1 MKNYPGSIL
10 KEAREAKNLTIAQ
23 VVKATRIRAIY
34 VHAMEA
40 DDYSMLPSPVQLR
53 GFLRLYAEFLELN
66 TKEIISLLPTQ
77 FQPESKEIP
86 EHSDNEIIEAETS
99 EDETIIES
107 QADTQEPQIKR
118 DQISDRTV
126 KIENIPDQDESF
138 GEFNKADLPEHSKA
152 FEIFSEIGSQL
163 NDRRELLGISIKE
176 VEANT
181 HVLKRYL
188 ESIEAG
194 KFDTLET
201 TVQTKGMLSNYA
213 QFLDMDV
220 DAILFKYAEGLQIQ
234 RKEFQSQNGIEDKK
248 SGKRN
253 KFITTIKRVMSIDLI
268 FGSLA
273 IISLLIFMVWGTGKI
288 IDIYRQPDI
297 QATSASI
304 SDVILTPLNS
314 TSEAGSSNALFTP
327 ITTEIMV
334 PDTTQISETQAL
346 QPGQVQIHVIV
357 LQRAWVKITVDGI
370 IELEGR
376 VKPGSAFPFS
386 GYNQIEIL
394 TSNGAALSIVYN
406 QNNIGLMGE
415 YGQIVDLIYTS
426 TSILST

>member
-1 MKNYPGSIL
+1 MKNNPGSIL

-86 EHSDNEIIEAETS
+86 EHSHNEIIEAETS

-152 FEIFSEIGSQL
+152 FEIFSQIGSQL
-163 NDRRELLGISIKE
+163 KDRRELLGISI
-176 VEANT
+176 
-181 HVLKRYL
+181 
-188 ESIEAG
+188 
-194 KFDTLET
+194 
-201 TVQTKGMLSNYA
+201 
-213 QFLDMDV
+213 
-220 DAILFKYAEGLQIQ
+220 
-234 RKEFQSQNGIEDKK
+234 KEFQSQNGIEDKK

-297 QATSASI
+297 QATSA
-304 SDVILTPLNS
+304 
-314 TSEAGSSNALFTP
+314 
-327 ITTEIMV
+327 
-334 PDTTQISETQAL
+334 
-346 QPGQVQIHVIV
+346 
-357 LQRAWVKITVDGI
+357 
-370 IELEGR
+370 
-376 VKPGSAFPFS
+376 
-386 GYNQIEIL
+386 
-394 TSNGAALSIVYN
+394 
-406 QNNIGLMGE
+406 
-415 YGQIVDLIYTS
+415 
-426 TSILST
+426 